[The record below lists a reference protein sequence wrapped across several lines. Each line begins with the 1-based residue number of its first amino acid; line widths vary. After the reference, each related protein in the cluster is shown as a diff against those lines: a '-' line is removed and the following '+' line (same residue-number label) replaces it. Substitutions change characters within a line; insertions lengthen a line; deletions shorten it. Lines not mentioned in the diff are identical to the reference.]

1 MCENRAECKGNSMG
15 TSLQFYHKKSKR
27 KHKLELRASVYETKQ
42 QFQITIL
49 KWRMYKGSTN
59 QLVLQKRLLI

>member
-1 MCENRAECKGNSMG
+1 MG